1 MTSRFTWLGAAA
13 LVAIAV
19 SPIRAPAQTQCGG
32 AGYTY
37 TLGLGGSLIGCFTG
51 NLTQLGEDAGFI
63 SDQYYW
69 AGNFSGVSGV
79 TNAPTTA
86 GTFMFNDDCGSAGNG
101 TFSFC
106 TGAFSKATAT
116 IVNNSGEMVL
126 GLRVP
131 DNSYGAGLNWVYS
144 GSSVRN
150 STPLP
155 AGFQAVLLQL
165 TLGGVDQPGKFLFGW
180 EDMNSGC
187 VARAALNNNRYRT
200 EDLGNGA
207 ILDSRLD
214 DCTTILAG
222 GNSDSDF
229 NDSWMQFSIEGV
241 GTPGENVVP
250 EPVTM
255 TLMAIGLVGMGG
267 ASAARRRKQK

>member
-1 MTSRFTWLGAAA
+1 MTTRFTWLGAAA

-19 SPIRAPAQTQCGG
+19 SPIRAPAQSQCGG

-37 TLGLGGSLIGCFTG
+37 SLGLGGSLIGCFTG
-51 NLTQLGEDAGFI
+51 SLTQLGEDAGFI

-69 AGNFSGVSGV
+69 GGNFTGVSGV

-106 TGAFSKATAT
+106 TGAFTKATAT
-116 IVNNSGEMVL
+116 VVNRSGEMVL

-131 DNSYGAGLNWVYS
+131 DNSNGAGLNWVYS

-150 STPLP
+150 GTPMP
-155 AGFQAVLLQL
+155 MGFQAVLLQL
-165 TLGGVDQPGKFLFGW
+165 TLGGVDQQGRFLFGW
-180 EDMNSGC
+180 EDMNTGC
-187 VARAALNNNRYRT
+187 IARTAAFNNRFRT
-200 EDLGNGA
+200 EDLGNAA
-207 ILDSRLD
+207 ILNTRLS
-214 DCTTILAG
+214 DCTTILPG

-229 NDSWMQFSIEGV
+229 NDSWMQFVIEGV
-241 GTPGENVVP
+241 GTPAENVVP